1 MRTIDRKRLAH
12 DACRGRHPLLMQVLE
27 HRAQTIELTLRA
39 CIEQLAA
46 LSDAQ
51 LADLVVRGVIPL
63 DDEERTA
70 AAEEEWL
77 ILADGELFA
86 DLDAAVRSA
95 RARIKPWQ
103 RRVRAGDAVVVED
116 PDSDLL
122 LFGRVLADPG
132 CPVDEVSAR
141 WCSAV
146 CPAGERGDQ
155 HRGLLL
161 MRLQGDELAQA
172 AAVGWPETLHDLL
185 ALLWPLPGGLWEG

>member
-1 MRTIDRKRLAH
+1 MPTIDCERLAR
-12 DACRGRHPLLMQVLE
+12 DACQGRHPLLMQVLE
-27 HRAQTIELTLRA
+27 HRSQVAELTLPD
-39 CIEQLAA
+39 CIDQLAA
-46 LSDAQ
+46 LNDAQ
-51 LADLVVRGVIPL
+51 FADLAARGVIPL
-63 DDEERTA
+63 GGEERTA

-77 ILADGELFA
+77 ILADGELFV
-86 DLDAAVRSA
+86 DLDAAVRAA

-132 CPVDEVSAR
+132 CPADYVCGHWHSA
-141 WCSAV
+141 A

-155 HRGLLL
+155 HRGVLL
-161 MRLQGDELAQA
+161 MRLQGDELARA
-172 AAVGWPETLHDLL
+172 AAVGWPETLADLL